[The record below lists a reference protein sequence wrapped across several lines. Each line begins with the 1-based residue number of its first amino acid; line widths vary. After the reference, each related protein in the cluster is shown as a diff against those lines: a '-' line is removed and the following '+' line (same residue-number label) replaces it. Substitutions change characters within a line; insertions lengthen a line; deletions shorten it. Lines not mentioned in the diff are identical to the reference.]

1 MKRKSVPTSMHKK
14 KELGGSCGIIKGD
27 DLRKATKNRF
37 DVSLMGK
44 VHGDLKYNRK
54 KAKKDLN
61 SRIKEY
67 YK

>member
-1 MKRKSVPTSMHKK
+1 MKRKSVPTSMPKK
-14 KELGGSCGIIKGD
+14 KELGGSCGIIKGE

-37 DVSLMGK
+37 DISLTERI
-44 VHGDLKYNRK
+44 HGDLKYNRK

>member
-14 KELGGSCGIIKGD
+14 KELADS
-27 DLRKATKNRF
+27 
-37 DVSLMGK
+37 
-44 VHGDLKYNRK
+44 KYNRK

>member
-1 MKRKSVPTSMHKK
+1 MPKKRTI
-14 KELGGSCGIIKGD
+14 GGSCGVIKGEN
-27 DLRKATKNRF
+27 LRKATKNRF
-37 DVSLMGK
+37 DASLMGK